1 MEKEINTSG
10 KMTWG
15 IYLEIYT
22 ILYCDFYNINSY
34 NIFYAR

>member
-15 IYLEIYT
+15 FIWRFIL
-22 ILYCDFYNINSY
+22 LYCDFYNINSY